1 MITSRNKLT
10 LFFEGSLS
18 ESLLLREGKLTAK
31 FSFFSVTGSIDN
43 SVTDSTKASV
53 SDSVWTVVV
62 SEESG
67 TRVVSVTPDSVVDSS
82 PSFFSP
88 NFRDLK
94 VIKIN

>member
-1 MITSRNKLT
+1 M
-10 LFFEGSLS
+10 
-18 ESLLLREGKLTAK
+18 
-31 FSFFSVTGSIDN
+31 
-43 SVTDSTKASV
+43 TDSTKASV

-94 VIKIN
+94 VIKKIKIVIDPELVLEMFK